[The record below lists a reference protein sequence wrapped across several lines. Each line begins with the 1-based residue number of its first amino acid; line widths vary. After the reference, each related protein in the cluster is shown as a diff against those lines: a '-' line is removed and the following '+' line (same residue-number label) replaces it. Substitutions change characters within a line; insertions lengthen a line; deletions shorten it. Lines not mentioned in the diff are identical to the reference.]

1 MEAFRREKLAERRR
15 ESAKRF
21 WEETDRLLREMR
33 EAPAQPGPS
42 DTGERCC

>member
-21 WEETDRLLREMR
+21 WAETERMLRELR
-33 EAPAQPGPS
+33 EGS
-42 DTGERCC
+42 TS